1 MRRKALPAAL
11 ALLLLL
17 PSLCFAS
24 PSHVDRLAHVG
35 RLWGTVRYL
44 HPYLAYKDID
54 WDAALVAAIPRVR
67 EAKTVEEYRA
77 AVQGMLDALG
87 DPATEVIE
95 APPLE
100 AAPKP
105 APGEPKLFRKLDDPQ
120 GELLVIEL
128 AKFVGATGPREL
140 FAALQEIDPE
150 LERAGTVILDLRG
163 AEPGIGLYFVGYALE
178 QLAPGLVGR
187 PIQAPAQRYVLHSG
201 YRPQEGSA
209 SGGYF
214 SGFITQAA
222 EILAPPPG
230 RAASRKRVVFLLD
243 ETIGVQP
250 LALALQAAGD
260 GRIVFEGTVS
270 DASAVTVRTVDLGE
284 GVKARVRVSEIV
296 PFPGWSGVRADVEV
310 PKGAS
315 DRAFEAALAEARKEW
330 AAPAAAPAV
339 QPLPDAVYR
348 LDKTYPDMTE
358 PDLEH
363 RQLAVIRAWN
373 VIHRFYPYL
382 HLIGDWDA
390 VLPEFLA
397 RMEEAKTGRD
407 YAVTVAEMM
416 ARVADGHT
424 FVDGHPELDN
434 LYGNA
439 WPAVRVR
446 WVEDAPVVIQ
456 VSEEAR
462 QKGIEV
468 GDAILAVDG
477 EDVEARIDRIS
488 RTVTASTRPA
498 LLNRISAGFL
508 LRGPAGPVTLKV
520 QKLEGETREVTLA
533 RDPRPD
539 MPRPDR
545 GEVVRILPGNLGYVD
560 LTRLSPAEVDGM
572 FETVKD
578 TRGLIFDMRGYPQ
591 GTAWAIAP
599 RINTRN
605 AKYGAQF
612 RRSLVTA
619 TSEEESE
626 SGFYFSQP
634 LPELPPG
641 VSKYTAPTVMII
653 DDRAISQSEH
663 SGLFFEM
670 ASGTKLVGTATA
682 GANGDVTSFTLPG
695 GIRVGFTGHDVRHA
709 DGRQLQRVGLIPD
722 VEVAPTRAGLKA
734 GRDELLEKA
743 VEVLETEI
751 GKAGSTP

>member
-1 MRRKALPAAL
+1 MRRAIAAAFALFLLSTLAFAAE
-11 ALLLLL
+11 
-17 PSLCFAS
+17 P
-24 PSHVDRLAHVG
+24 PSHIDRLAHVG
-35 RLWGTVRYL
+35 KLWGTVRYL

-87 DPATEVIE
+87 DPATRLMET
-95 APPLE
+95 P
-100 AAPKP
+100 AADP
-105 APGEPKLFRKLDDPQ
+105 APAARKPEGEPKLFRRLDD
-120 GELLVIEL
+120 GLLVIEL
-128 AKFVGATGPREL
+128 AQFVRATGPRAL
-140 FAALQEIDPE
+140 YAALRELGPE
-150 LERAGTVILDLRG
+150 LEKDGAVILDLRG
-163 AEPGIGLYFVGYALE
+163 AEPGIDLYFVGYALE
-178 QLAPGLVGR
+178 QLSGQLVGR
-187 PIQAPAQRYVLHSG
+187 PIQAPAQRYLLHSG

-222 EILAPPPG
+222 EVFAPPPG
-230 RAASRKRVVFLLD
+230 RPESRKRVVFLLD
-243 ETIGVQP
+243 ETIGVRP
-250 LALALQAAGD
+250 IALALQAAGD
-260 GRIVFEGTVS
+260 GRIVFEGS
-270 DASAVTVRTVDLGE
+270 LSEAAAVTTRVVDLGE
-284 GVKARVRVSEIV
+284 GTRAVVRVSEIV
-296 PFPGWSGVRADVEV
+296 PFPGWRGVRADVEV
-310 PKGAS
+310 PKDAAEK
-315 DRAFEAALAEARKEW
+315 AFEAAVAEARKEW
-330 AAPAAAPAV
+330 PLPAAAPAV

-348 LDKTYPDMTE
+348 LDKTYADMKE
-358 PDLEH
+358 PGLEH
-363 RQLAVIRAWN
+363 RQLAVVRAWN

-407 YAVTVAEMM
+407 YAITIAEMM

-439 WPAVRVR
+439 WPAIRVR

-456 VSEEAR
+456 VSDEAR

-477 EDVEARIDRIS
+477 EDVESRVDRLS

-498 LLNRISAGFL
+498 LLNLIGAGFL
-508 LRGPAGPVTLKV
+508 LRGPAGPVALKI
-520 QKLEGETREVTLA
+520 QKLEGGETREVTLA
-533 RDPRPD
+533 RDPRPA
-539 MPRPDR
+539 MPRPDK

-619 TSEEESE
+619 TSEEEAA

-641 VSKYTAPTVMII
+641 ASKYTAPTVMII

-663 SGLFFEM
+663 SGLFYEM
-670 ASGTKLVGTATA
+670 ASGTKFVGTATA

-695 GIRVGFTGHDVRHA
+695 GIHVGFTGHDVRHA

-722 VEVAPTRAGLKA
+722 VEAAPTRAGLKA

-743 VEVLETEI
+743 VEVLEKEI
-751 GKAGSTP
+751 GKAGASR